1 MSSNF
6 LVLGEYAL
14 QVKIGQVKQ
23 SSPWQPF
30 RWELLEL
37 APAEP
42 ALIAEPPN
50 SVQLTK
56 FEVFQD
62 ELQGYFLNLDSDKP
76 CVFFLLRY
84 PDENKTQRPTVFAA
98 TVSYD
103 EAARWM
109 DSNEEVQTLGMP
121 TEMAAWLAQLVDA
134 RYQPEPKRRARPQ
147 SFLSPDQR
155 G

>member
-1 MSSNF
+1 MAPLE
-6 LVLGEYAL
+6 LVL
-14 QVKIGQVKQ
+14 
-23 SSPWQPF
+23 S
-30 RWELLEL
+30 
-37 APAEP
+37 AEES
-42 ALIAEPPN
+42 ATIE
-50 SVQLTK
+50 LTK

-84 PDENKTQRPTVFAA
+84 PDDNKTKRPTVFSA

-109 DSNEEVQTLGMP
+109 DSNEEVQTLPMP
-121 TEMAAWLAQLVDA
+121 DEMAAWLAQLVDA

-147 SFLSPDQR
+147 SFLSPDKR